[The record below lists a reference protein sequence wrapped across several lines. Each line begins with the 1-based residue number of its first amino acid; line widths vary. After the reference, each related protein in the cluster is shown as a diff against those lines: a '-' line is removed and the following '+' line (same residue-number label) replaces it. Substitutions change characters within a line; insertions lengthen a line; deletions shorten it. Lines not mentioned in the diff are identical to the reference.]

1 MWSKSEREREVEL
14 PHLLQALNCRPYG
27 FVKLVR
33 NAQTLRA
40 NNGCKWNR
48 GQEVF
53 DVLILQ

>member
-1 MWSKSEREREVEL
+1 VNVVEERERKGEVEL

-27 FVKLVR
+27 FEKLVR

-48 GQEVF
+48 GKKYSMY
-53 DVLILQ
+53 